1 MNLTGSSFH
10 VIIETAELDFALLTP
25 RLILEAALALL
36 AFFMEGLTLVTLIGT
51 LVLLGVFGFLFVVER
66 KMNQKKK

>member
-1 MNLTGSSFH
+1 VAF
-10 VIIETAELDFALLTP
+10 
-25 RLILEAALALL
+25 L

-51 LVLLGVFGFLFVVER
+51 LVLLGVFSFLFVVER